1 MSATPQP
8 QIHSSPTKMLTASTD
23 THHQLKSVE
32 KPTLNL
38 HVPTSAPAYPAYPG
52 CLARRHSFSVPS
64 SSPRD
69 HIILLPNTSNK
80 RISGRR
86 HSIGLTASNNE
97 PSTPFPATTM
107 YAKIVSHLETNLEC
121 RRHFYHLQRFN
132 NCFFG
137 QRMVNCLLA
146 YCITS
151 LNSCM
156 TKDKAI
162 DMCNRL
168 LNHNVIEDVSHRKQ
182 PGTTFKSNRL
192 YRFTGKHFWEDT
204 CNTIPELVCI
214 FRNRKNLMQ
223 NLTHDHTCT
232 PTHTQPQSCVLQ
244 LVSLQWAKATEVHG
258 TRWQSN
264 WF

>member
-1 MSATPQP
+1 MKCLLNAFSLQFHLAYTSLASPKRP
-8 QIHSSPTKMLTASTD
+8 LTLHMPLAPPKVHSPPTTKIKASRD
-23 THHQLKSVE
+23 THNQLTSVK
-32 KPTLNL
+32 KPTLKSHL
-38 HVPTSAPAYPAYPG
+38 SPTAPAYPAYPG
-52 CLARRHSFSVPS
+52 CLGRRHSFSVPS

-69 HIILLPNTSNK
+69 RMLPPNTSDK
-80 RISGRR
+80 RGPGRR
-86 HSIGLTASNNE
+86 HSIGLTAPDNHG
-97 PSTPFPATTM
+97 STPFPATTM

-162 DMCNRL
+162 EMCNRL
-168 LNHNVIEDVSHRKQ
+168 LDHDVIQDVSHRKR
-182 PGTTFKSNRL
+182 PGRTFKCNRL

-204 CNTIPELVCI
+204 YNTIPELVCI
-214 FRNRKNLMQ
+214 Y
-223 NLTHDHTCT
+223 THLH
-232 PTHTQPQSCVLQ
+232 
-244 LVSLQWAKATEVHG
+244 
-258 TRWQSN
+258 
-264 WF
+264 

>member
-1 MSATPQP
+1 MLKASRNTHLQLT
-8 QIHSSPTKMLTASTD
+8 STK
-23 THHQLKSVE
+23 
-32 KPTLNL
+32 KPTLNS
-38 HVPTSAPAYPAYPG
+38 PTTPVYPAYPG

-64 SSPRD
+64 SSPRN
-69 HIILLPNTSNK
+69 HVLPLPPNK
-80 RISGRR
+80 TGTGRR
-86 HSIGLTASNNE
+86 HSIGLTAPNNHVN
-97 PSTPFPATTM
+97 TPFPATTM

-121 RRHFYHLQRFN
+121 KRHFYHLQRFN

-162 DMCNRL
+162 EMCNRL
-168 LNHNVIEDVSHRKQ
+168 LDHKVIEDVSHRKR
-182 PGTTFKSNRL
+182 PGTTFKCNRL

-214 FRNRKNLMQ
+214 
-223 NLTHDHTCT
+223 
-232 PTHTQPQSCVLQ
+232 CVHLHYIQ
-244 LVSLQWAKATEVHG
+244 YI
-258 TRWQSN
+258 
-264 WF
+264 